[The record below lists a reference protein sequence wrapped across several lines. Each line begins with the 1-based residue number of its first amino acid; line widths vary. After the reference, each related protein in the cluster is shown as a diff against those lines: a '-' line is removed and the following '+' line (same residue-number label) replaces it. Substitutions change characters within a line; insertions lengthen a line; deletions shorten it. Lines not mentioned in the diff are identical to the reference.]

1 MLFRSPNTITL
12 TISNL
17 PSGYHRDFQ
26 ILKELL
32 FEPLT
37 QFLDILDI
45 VLFAL
50 PQLQIKPDL
59 LNKEKYDATFTVEN
73 INQLIQSGTPFR
85 TAYKQV
91 GLAVDDGSYV
101 PHKEFQ
107 TTHLGSIHNLGLAE
121 IQAKMARLKASSSLF

>member
-1 MLFRSPNTITL
+1 LAT
-12 TISNL
+12 SNL

-50 PQLQIKPDL
+50 PQLKIKPDL
-59 LNKEKYDATFTVEN
+59 LNQAKYDAVFSVEN
-73 INQLIQSGTPFR
+73 INQLIQAGTPFR
-85 TAYKQV
+85 TAYKEV
-91 GLAVDDGSYV
+91 GQAVENGSYQ
-101 PHKEFQ
+101 PHREFH
-107 TTHLGSIHNLGLAE
+107 TTHLGSVHNLGLAE
-121 IQAKMARLKASSSLF
+121 IQAKAERLKTGSSLFVRGPQQPAG